1 LDLNAVWQKRL
12 DVEGSQLT
20 SDSPRGLVDFVPLP
34 SLKKQMFDQLQQSR
48 RLVKDGYRGLRG
60 LWKRPATDSAT
71 GYWWSNQQSM
81 FGEMAQVFLRLE
93 DHRRLTMAAIEL
105 KRFSLEKNRLPTD
118 LRELD
123 QFAQGGV
130 ELETCEG
137 SRFGYEIDNDLKA
150 ATLWFRINPETEQA
164 SQMDDVQIRKKPG
177 LSYSVTVNL

>member
-1 LDLNAVWQKRL
+1 
-12 DVEGSQLT
+12 
-20 SDSPRGLVDFVPLP
+20 
-34 SLKKQMFDQLQQSR
+34 
-48 RLVKDGYRGLRG
+48 
-60 LWKRPATDSAT
+60 
-71 GYWWSNQQSM
+71 M

-105 KRFSLEKNRLPTD
+105 KRFSLEKKRLPTD

-137 SRFGYEIDNDLKA
+137 SRFGYEIDTDLKA
-150 ATLWFRINPETEQA
+150 AILWFRINPETERA
-164 SQMDDVQIRKKPG
+164 SHMDDAQIKKTPG